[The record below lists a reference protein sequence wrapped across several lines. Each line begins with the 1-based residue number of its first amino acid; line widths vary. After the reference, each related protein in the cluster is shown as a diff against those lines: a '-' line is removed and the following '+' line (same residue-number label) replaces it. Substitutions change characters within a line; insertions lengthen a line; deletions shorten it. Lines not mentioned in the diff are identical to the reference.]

1 VFEIVEL
8 DPKQCKAMDEEIIV
22 LEKKNQTWRICLLP
36 KSKRLI
42 VNEYIKLNIIVMV
55 L

>member
-22 LEKKNQTWRICLLP
+22 LEKKI
-36 KSKRLI
+36 KHG
-42 VNEYIKLNIIVMV
+42 EYVCYQKAKD
-55 L
+55 